1 MIEDKINKKSNGEE
15 NKSLKTS
22 QKQTSVSAGIIIF
35 RRTEEGIKFLLLY
48 HGGSYWNFPK
58 GKLAEGEK
66 TFKAA
71 LREVEEE
78 TGIKPRE
85 LRFFTWFK
93 VVDRFTFY
101 SKEKGEIPRLVV
113 YYLAETK
120 KERIVIQPR
129 EHQGYGWFLL
139 KDALKIVTTPNLRRH
154 LKKAYRLITSD
165 GNRKNLGEKK
175 KVNFVGEKKKVNF
188 VKSE

>member
-1 MIEDKINKKSNGEE
+1 MMENTTEKNKDVSKE
-15 NKSLKTS
+15 KSLK
-22 QKQTSVSAGIIIF
+22 KVEGEKNNVSVSAGIIIF
-35 RRTEEGIKFLLLY
+35 RKTKEGVKFLLLY

-85 LRFFTWFK
+85 LRFVNWFK
-93 VVDRFTFY
+93 VTDRFVFY
-101 SKEKGEIPRLVV
+101 TKDKKRIPRLIV

-120 KERIVIQPR
+120 KERIFIVPR

-139 KDALKIVTTPNLRRH
+139 NDALKIIKTPNLKRH
-154 LKKAYRLITSD
+154 LKKAYALIISQEQE
-165 GNRKNLGEKK
+165 NKQKNLKEEKT
-175 KVNFVGEKKKVNF
+175 
-188 VKSE
+188 S